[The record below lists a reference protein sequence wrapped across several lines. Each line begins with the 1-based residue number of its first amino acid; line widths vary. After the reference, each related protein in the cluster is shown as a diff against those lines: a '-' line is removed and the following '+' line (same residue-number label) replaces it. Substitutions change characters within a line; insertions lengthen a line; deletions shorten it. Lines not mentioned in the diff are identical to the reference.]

1 MNKRNE
7 KGYRQMISGEQTF
20 PETYPP
26 MKDRV
31 ALVTGGSRG
40 IGAATALLL
49 GRYGARV
56 AVNYYRNEAAAQ
68 AVVSTIEKAGGK
80 AFAVQADV
88 ANAEQ
93 VETMVQAVGE
103 ALGPI
108 DTLIL
113 NAPAF
118 SRSSTSTTLSASEQL
133 QAVLAPFTGSKWE
146 VLESFV
152 RGQLQSAFYP
162 SQAVLPTMIK
172 QHRGSIVFVSATT
185 ARRPVSG
192 GSGMTIAIGKASVES
207 MVKNMAEELGP
218 SGIRVNAVG
227 AGHIV
232 TDLNAGTPQE
242 IRDQMAQATPL
253 RRNGRPEDVAAA
265 IAYLASNQ
273 ASFVT
278 GAYLTVDGGNLMM

>member
-1 MNKRNE
+1 MR
-7 KGYRQMISGEQTF
+7 
-20 PETYPP
+20 
-26 MKDRV
+26 DRI

-68 AVVSTIEKAGGK
+68 TVVSAIEKGGRK
-80 AFAVQADV
+80 ALAVQADV

-93 VETMVQAVGE
+93 VESMVQVVEE

-113 NAPAF
+113 NAPA
-118 SRSSTSTTLSASEQL
+118 SRSSSTDATLSPQEAF
-133 QAVLAPFTGSKWE
+133 QAILAPFTGSKWE

-152 RGQLQSAFYP
+152 LGQLQAAFYP
-162 SQAVLPTMIK
+162 GQAVVPSMIK
-172 QHRGSIVFVSATT
+172 HQRGSIIFVSATT
-185 ARRPVSG
+185 TRRPAPG
-192 GSGMTIAIGKASVES
+192 GGGMTIAIAKASVES
-207 MVKNMAEELGP
+207 MIKNMAQELGP
-218 SGIRVNAVG
+218 YGIRVNAVG

-232 TDLNAGTPQE
+232 TDLNAGTPQA
-242 IRDQMAQATPL
+242 IREQMAQATPL
-253 RRNGRPEDVAAA
+253 RRNGQPEDVAAA
-265 IAYLASNQ
+265 IAYLVSNQ

-278 GAYLTVDGGNLMM
+278 GAYLTVDGGNLIM